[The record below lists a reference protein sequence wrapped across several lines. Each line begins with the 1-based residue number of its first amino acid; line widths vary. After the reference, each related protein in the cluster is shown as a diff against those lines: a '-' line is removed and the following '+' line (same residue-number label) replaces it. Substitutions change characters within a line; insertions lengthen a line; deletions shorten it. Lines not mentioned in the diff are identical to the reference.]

1 MESERENVHTART
14 MKKNTRH
21 RVIRDFSQHK
31 WSYGSQTAAYQTLW
45 AVNVSI

>member
-1 MESERENVHTART
+1 MQPHSCIKLCDEVMESERENVHTART

-31 WSYGSQTAAYQTLW
+31 
-45 AVNVSI
+45 